1 MEATNMKKMI
11 IHIERENEARFYP
24 RDVRNYIGAIVD
36 EQYKDLFMHHEKTTS
51 PFAYSK
57 PAKNTIVIYSFL
69 ESNTEALRHAAEK
82 VMSHRTIAL
91 NGSSSKVISVEIKEA
106 RYSTFAQGM
115 YEYETRTPIV
125 VGTLKS
131 QKIEFSKMYQDSDTL
146 GLVEFTRNA
155 IIEAI
160 EVNTRH
166 WFGEGIDLG
175 ESLMIIPK
183 SGFKTHR
190 LRYNETHAFPAVTMR
205 FVSNVQLPTFIGYKI
220 GLGYGELIHIKH
232 EKQTP
237 IKKSTPVY
245 EE

>member
-1 MEATNMKKMI
+1 MEKMI
-11 IHIERENEARFYP
+11 IHIERGNDARFFP

-36 EQYKDLFMHHEKTTS
+36 EQYKDLFMHHERTTS
-51 PFAYSK
+51 PIVYSK
-57 PAKNTIVIYSFL
+57 PEKNTIVIYSFL
-69 ESNTEALRHAAEK
+69 ESNADALRHAAQK
-82 VMSHRTIAL
+82 VVSHPVINL
-91 NGSSSKVISVEIKEA
+91 NGSTSTVTSVEIKEA
-106 RYSTFAQGM
+106 RYSSFAKGM
-115 YEYETRTPIV
+115 YEYETRSPII

-131 QKIEFSKMYQDSDTL
+131 HKMDFSKMYQEGDTL

-166 WFGEGIDLG
+166 WFGEGVDLG

-190 LRYNETHAFPAVTMR
+190 LRYNEAQAFPAVTMR
-205 FVSNVQLPTFIGYKI
+205 FVSNIQLPTFIGYKI